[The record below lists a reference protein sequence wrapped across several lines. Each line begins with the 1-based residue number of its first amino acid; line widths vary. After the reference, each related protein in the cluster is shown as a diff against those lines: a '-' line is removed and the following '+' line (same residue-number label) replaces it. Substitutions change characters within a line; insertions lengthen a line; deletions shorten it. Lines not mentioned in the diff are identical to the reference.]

1 MGEFEAHAVCA
12 NGYTGTAAV
21 SKCTAPNEPYT
32 LSGCEPL
39 KCAEPSNAAAYD
51 LTVFSAE
58 VPSFSILAKC
68 RHGEGTGKAK
78 ACSKE
83 GQPFVLEGCPSL
95 CTSPKRTSEDGY
107 IVCRVIASRVF
118 CLQ

>member
-1 MGEFEAHAVCA
+1 MCA

-58 VPSFSILAKC
+58 VPSFSILATC

-107 IVCRVIASRVF
+107 IVCRVIVSRVF